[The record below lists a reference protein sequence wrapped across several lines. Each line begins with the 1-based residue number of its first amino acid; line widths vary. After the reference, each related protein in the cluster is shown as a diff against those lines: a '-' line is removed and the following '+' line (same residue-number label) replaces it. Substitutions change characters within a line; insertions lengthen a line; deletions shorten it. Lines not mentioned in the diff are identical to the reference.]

1 MSLMRPPVE
10 IIEGETE
17 IHGQSSPRAER
28 PGFGLKMTSKL
39 IQRIFE
45 AVGVEEKKRKREKKA
60 VSQPIAAAQVNAFLL
75 LCNSSQ
81 LDPTSGSIQPECCG
95 RNRLGKFPATVIQT
109 RVVRRKNTVPYSAAV
124 PLPHEVNVCISII
137 LRSDE
142 CREPTTLT
150 ATLPFSL
157 LASKAPT
164 VFFRRCL
171 LR

>member
-1 MSLMRPPVE
+1 MRFFYYATPRNSSLP
-10 IIEGETE
+10 
-17 IHGQSSPRAER
+17 
-28 PGFGLKMTSKL
+28 
-39 IQRIFE
+39 
-45 AVGVEEKKRKREKKA
+45 
-60 VSQPIAAAQVNAFLL
+60 AAAYNRNAAA
-75 LCNSSQ
+75 
-81 LDPTSGSIQPECCG
+81 G

-157 LASKAPT
+157 LALKAPT
-164 VFFRRCL
+164 VFFRRYFVDGISGTL
-171 LR
+171 AR